1 MDSVSSEALAWALT
15 HVKKYGDTDIFP
27 VPFEYQCIASQSARV
42 IEHLRSIDLEVHE
55 TSPTFRLLMPKPGF
69 GFRVATQLDP
79 YDCLLYLAMTHEAAS
94 AIESL
99 RVEEAQRVACSYR
112 VSITPEGS
120 LFRKQ
125 NGWPDFHGRSKDI
138 ASRSDVN
145 FVVTADIS
153 DFYNQVYHHRV
164 QSALE
169 AAGVDATRSHSTE
182 RFLGGFTAKQSRG
195 IPVGP
200 AGSILLAEAC
210 LADVDS
216 FLLRKGYE
224 HARYVDDFRIFVSD
238 RNTAIQA
245 LHDLTEYLYSVHRL
259 SIQGAKT
266 KLFSDA
272 KFLEQEL
279 VDPEESELYRRYQR
293 LNELMDEAELF
304 TIYSQPE
311 EIEITPEM
319 KNQALRD
326 ALLSMFR
333 EVIRRKPVHLGFARY
348 LLRRARLL
356 RTRVILEDLLANLE
370 NLLPVLRDVIS
381 YLLAVYPRSDPS
393 AIGSAL
399 VGLLERSDFRDLT
412 FVQSWVLFALS
423 SAPGF
428 CSSNQALGL
437 ADRARFEIRDRFG
450 ALIARTHG
458 VVDWVRER
466 KETWANTP
474 PWSQRAIIW
483 AGSILPRDERRHW
496 LRPIKESSNHLNSVV
511 AIAADQP

>member
-1 MDSVSSEALAWALT
+1 MDLLTTDALAWALT

-27 VPFEYQCIASQSARV
+27 IPFEYQCIVGQSARV

-79 YDCLLYLAMTHEAAS
+79 YDCLLYLAMTHESAS

-112 VSITPEGS
+112 VNITADGT

-125 NGWPDFHGRSKDI
+125 NGWPDFHGKSKEL
-138 ASRSDVN
+138 ASRPDID

-169 AAGVDATRSHSTE
+169 AAGVDAIRSHSTE
-182 RFLGGFTAKQSRG
+182 RFLGSFTAKQSRG

-224 HARYVDDFRIFVSD
+224 HARYVDDFRIFLPD
-238 RNTAIQA
+238 QKTAIQA

-266 KLFSDA
+266 KLFSDVS
-272 KFLEQEL
+272 FIEQEL
-279 VDPEESELYRRYQR
+279 VDPEESELNRRYQR
-293 LNELMDEAELF
+293 LSELLDEADLPS
-304 TIYSQPE
+304 IYSEPE

-319 KNQALRD
+319 ENQALRD
-326 ALLSMFR
+326 ALLSTFR
-333 EVIRRKPVHLGFARY
+333 EVIKATPVPLGFARY

-370 NLLPVLRDVIS
+370 NLLPVLRDVIL
-381 YLLAVYPRSDPS
+381 YLLAVYPRNSPS
-393 AIGSAL
+393 SIGSAL
-399 VGLLERSDFRDLT
+399 VGLIERSDFRDLT
-412 FVQSWVLFALS
+412 FLQSWVLYALS
-423 SAPGF
+423 SVPGF

-437 ADRARFEIRDRFG
+437 ADRARPEIRERFG

-466 KETWANTP
+466 KETWPNTS

-496 LRPIKESSNHLNSVV
+496 LRPIKESSNHLNAVV
-511 AIAADQP
+511 AMAADQP